1 MRARDGHDAAWGRG
15 PTRVE
20 EDRYELFEG
29 PRYTFEVDRRD
40 FVRTFGAGLL
50 VLLVAN
56 KAAAQESG
64 RGFGGDRMPPDVGAW
79 LHIGEDGKV
88 TVFTGKTE
96 IGQNI
101 RTSLTQAVAEELGA
115 PIASITLLMADT
127 AKTPFDMGTFGSRT
141 TPTMNAQ
148 LRKVAAAARSVLAD
162 RAAARGKKLEP
173 VLFGELVKGA
183 PLVATITEK
192 TTTKPATAWT
202 VAGTAV
208 PKIDGRDMVTG
219 RHRYTTDMTRAGML
233 HAKVVRPPAYGA
245 TLVKAD
251 TRAAEAMAGVVVVRD
266 GNFLAVAAPTTAAA
280 NAAVAAI
287 NAEWTTGD
295 HASARTLFTDLEAG
309 GDPLSPHDDAGR
321 IAAQYTIA
329 YIAHA
334 PLEPRAALAEWQG
347 DSLTVWTGTQRPF
360 GVQQEI
366 VDALHLPANRVR
378 VIVPDTG
385 SAYGGK
391 HTGDAAV
398 EAARLARAAKKPV
411 KLVWTRDEEFWWA
424 YFRPAGV
431 IDVSGA
437 ASADGTLTTWEFHNY
452 NSGSSG
458 LATPYKVANRTEKF
472 HQSKSPLRQGSYR
485 GLAATAN
492 HFARESHMDDLAH
505 AAHLD
510 PLAFRLKN
518 LENVRLANVLQAAAD
533 KFGWSTRKKSG
544 STGFGLACG
553 VEKGGYTAACAEVE
567 VSNGAV
573 EIRRL
578 VVAFECG
585 AIVNPNGLDH
595 QVSGAVVQ
603 GLGGALFEAI
613 DFEDGRLVN
622 GRFSSYRV
630 PRFGDVPPIEV
641 VLVNRRDLPSA
652 GAGETPIVGVA
663 PAIGNAIF
671 DATGIRIR
679 SLPMIPHGLPGSTNQ
694 A

>member
-1 MRARDGHDAAWGRG
+1 
-15 PTRVE
+15 VE
-20 EDRYELFEG
+20 EDRYELREG
-29 PRYTFEVDRRD
+29 PRYFFEVDRRD
-40 FVRTFGAGLL
+40 FVKTFGTGLL
-50 VLLVAN
+50 VVLVAT
-56 KAAAQESG
+56 KTDATDAQESG
-64 RGFGGDRMPPDVGAW
+64 QRGRGGDGMPSDVGAW

-115 PIASITLLMADT
+115 PIASIALLMADT

-148 LRKVAAAARSVLAD
+148 LRKVAAAARSVLAE
-162 RAAARGKKLEP
+162 RASARGKTLDAAN
-173 VLFGELVKGA
+173 FGELVKGS
-183 PLVATITEK
+183 PLVATVTEK
-192 TTTKPATAWT
+192 TTTRPANKWT

-208 PKIDGRDMVTG
+208 PKVSGRDMVTG
-219 RHRYTTDMTRAGML
+219 RHRYTPDMKRDGML
-233 HAKVVRPPAYGA
+233 HGQVVRPPAYGA

-251 TRAAEAMAGVVVVRD
+251 TSAADAMPGVVVVRD
-266 GNFLAVAAPTTAAA
+266 GTFLAVAAPPTAAA
-280 NAAVAAI
+280 NAAAAAI
-287 NAEWTTGD
+287 KAAWTPGPR
-295 HASARTLFTDLEAG
+295 ASARTLFADLKAG
-309 GDPLSPHDDAGR
+309 ADAGSAASAPAAA
-321 IAAQYTIA
+321 INAQYTIA

-334 PLEPRAALAEWQG
+334 PLEPRAALAEWQDG
-347 DSLTVWTGTQRPF
+347 ALTVWTGTQRPF
-360 GVQQEI
+360 GVQQEL
-366 VDALHLPANRVR
+366 VETFHLSADRVR

-398 EAARLARAAKKPV
+398 EAARIARAAKKPV
-411 KLVWTRDEEFWWA
+411 KLVWTREEEFAWA

-431 IDVSGA
+431 IEVTGQV
-437 ASADGTLTTWEFHNY
+437 SADGTLTLWDFHNY
-452 NSGSSG
+452 NSGGSG
-458 LATPYKVANRTEKF
+458 LQTPYAVANRTEKF
-472 HQSKSPLRQGSYR
+472 HQVESPLRQGSYR

-492 HFARESHMDDLAH
+492 HFARESHMDDLAR
-505 AAHLD
+505 AARLD
-510 PLAFRLKN
+510 PLEFRLKN
-518 LENVRLANVLQAAAD
+518 LKDERLANVLRAVAE
-533 KFGWSTRKKSG
+533 KFGWSARRKSPG
-544 STGFGLACG
+544 VGFGIAGG

-567 VSNGAV
+567 TSAGTVR
-573 EIRRL
+573 IRRL

-585 AIVNPNGLDH
+585 AIVNPNGLDN

-622 GRFSSYRV
+622 GRFSDYRV
-630 PRFGDVPPIEV
+630 PRFADVPPIEI
-641 VLVNRRDLPSA
+641 VLLDRKDLPSA

-671 DATGIRIR
+671 DATGVRIR
-679 SLPMIPHGLPGSTNQ
+679 SLPMIPRGLPSSTSQ

>member
-1 MRARDGHDAAWGRG
+1 MRAPEFER
-15 PTRVE
+15 E
-20 EDRYELFEG
+20 RYELLEG
-29 PRYTFEVDRRD
+29 PRYLFEVDRRD
-40 FVRTFGAGLL
+40 FVKTFSTGLL
-50 VLLVAN
+50 VVLVAS
-56 KAAAQESG
+56 KTGAQESG
-64 RGFGGDRMPPDVGAW
+64 QRGRGGDRMPSDVGAW

-115 PIASITLLMADT
+115 PVASIALLMADT

-148 LRKVAAAARSVLAD
+148 LRKVAAAARGVLAE
-162 RAAARGKKLEP
+162 RAAARGKPLDAAM
-173 VLFGELVKGA
+173 FGELVKGS
-183 PLVATITEK
+183 PLVATVTEK
-192 TTTKPATAWT
+192 TTTKPATRWT
-202 VAGTAV
+202 VSGTAL
-208 PKIDGRDMVTG
+208 PKVDGRDMVTG
-219 RHRYTTDMTRAGML
+219 RHRYTPDMKRDGML
-233 HAKVVRPPAYGA
+233 HGKVVRPPAYGA
-245 TLVKAD
+245 TLVKAE
-251 TRAAEAMAGVVVVRD
+251 TRAAEAMPGVTVVRD

-280 NAAVAAI
+280 NAAAAAI
-287 NAEWTTGD
+287 KAEWTAGSK
-295 HASARTLFTDLEAG
+295 ASARTLFADLKKGVSGEVSTDSSSLT
-309 GDPLSPHDDAGR
+309 
-321 IAAQYTIA
+321 AQYTIA

-347 DSLTVWTGTQRPF
+347 DALTVWTGTQRPF
-360 GVQQEI
+360 GVQQEL
-366 VDALHLPANRVR
+366 VDAFHLSADRVR

-398 EAARLARAAKKPV
+398 EAARIARAAKKPV
-411 KLVWTRDEEFWWA
+411 KLVWTREEEFAWA

-431 IDVSGA
+431 IDASGA
-437 ASADGTLTTWEFHNY
+437 VSTDGTLTWWEFHNY

-458 LATPYKVANRTEKF
+458 LQTPYAVANRTEKF
-472 HQSKSPLRQGSYR
+472 HQVESPLRQGSYR

-492 HFARESHMDDLAH
+492 HFARESHMDDLAR
-505 AAHLD
+505 AARID
-510 PLAFRLKN
+510 PLEFRLKN
-518 LENVRLANVLQAAAD
+518 LKDERLANMLRAVAG
-533 KFGWSTRKKSG
+533 KFGWSARRKSPG
-544 STGFGLACG
+544 VGFGIAGG
-553 VEKGGYTAACAEVE
+553 VEKGGYTAACAEIETSAGTVR
-567 VSNGAV
+567 
-573 EIRRL
+573 IRRL
-578 VVAFECG
+578 VVGFECG
-585 AIVNPNGLDH
+585 AIVNPNGLDN

-622 GRFSSYRV
+622 GRFSDYRV
-630 PRFGDVPPIEV
+630 PRFADVPPIEI
-641 VLVNRRDLPSA
+641 VLLDRKDLPSA

-679 SLPMIPHGLPGSTNQ
+679 SLPMIPRGLPNSTSQ